1 MSQVLVYTL
10 LVCALIVPVLGVLTL
25 RFLLGDRLSEVQLIR
40 GAAAFFLLAIVSVLV
55 LAFSNVEKLSVGNLE
70 LLLPFTGPVSATQPE
85 PAMPVTPPELP
96 PVTAA
101 PPPTLPIVAT
111 STPVTPTVTASVEVT
126 TTATE
131 ATNATATSGGTATA
145 TATPSA
151 TATAAPTATAT
162 AEPPS
167 ATPEPPSATLEP
179 PGATPEPE
187 PPAEPEP
194 RTYTVE
200 PGDTLRSI
208 AAQFD
213 VSVEAL
219 LEANDLTPEEADAL
233 RVGQELVIP

>member
-1 MSQVLVYTL
+1 M
-10 LVCALIVPVLGVLTL
+10 
-25 RFLLGDRLSEVQLIR
+25 
-40 GAAAFFLLAIVSVLV
+40 FFLLAIVSVLV

-96 PVTAA
+96 PVTVA
-101 PPPTLPIVAT
+101 PPPTLPAVVT
-111 STPVTPTVTASVEVT
+111 STPVTPTVTASVDVT
-126 TTATE
+126 ATATE
-131 ATNATATSGGTATA
+131 AASATAISDGTATA

-151 TATAAPTATAT
+151 TATAASTATAT
-162 AEPPS
+162 AAPPS
-167 ATPEPPSATLEP
+167 ATPEP

-219 LEANDLTPEEADAL
+219 LEVNDLTPEEADAL

>member
-10 LVCALIVPVLGVLTL
+10 LVCALIVPVLGVLAL

-40 GAAAFFLLAIVSVLV
+40 GAAMFFLLAIVSVLV

-85 PAMPVTPPELP
+85 PVMPVTPPELP
-96 PVTAA
+96 PVTVA
-101 PPPTLPIVAT
+101 PPPTLPAVVT
-111 STPVTPTVTASVEVT
+111 STPVTPTVTASVDVT
-126 TTATE
+126 ATATE
-131 ATNATATSGGTATA
+131 AASATAISDGTATA

-151 TATAAPTATAT
+151 TATAASTATAT
-162 AEPPS
+162 AAPPS
-167 ATPEPPSATLEP
+167 ATPEP

-194 RTYTVE
+194 RTYTVA